1 MKRSRGEMSS
11 LSGAGAYIIRPWR
24 DCSIISISRVKRAGP
39 RPLTWFR
46 FDSHSC
52 SAYTYSR
59 GGTMR
64 GATRNVEKGT
74 WARTRARAWPPLA
87 ARERAPRK
95 TKRGVASI
103 TRGSR
108 LFKERAL
115 RHVGIEGSS
124 TEKRWLPSLALR
136 PTQHV
141 RIWGEIW
148 TWSLNRNLAG
158 NRLFLQ
164 LDQCFPIFS
173 NVSATPVTNNSYH
186 LNSEFLTWR
195 KRKRPSTSRF
205 EQASKE
211 RDIHERKK

>member
-74 WARTRARAWPPLA
+74 RARTRARAWPPLA
-87 ARERAPRK
+87 ARERAPLH
-95 TKRGVASI
+95 RGKQKEESHRSREEVACSKS
-103 TRGSR
+103 GLSGMLVSR
-108 LFKERAL
+108 ARRPRNGDFHRS
-115 RHVGIEGSS
+115 RCVRRS
-124 TEKRWLPSLALR
+124 TFVSGEKFGPGRW
-136 PTQHV
+136 T
-141 RIWGEIW
+141 EISQG
-148 TWSLNRNLAG
+148 TAS
-158 NRLFLQ
+158 
-164 LDQCFPIFS
+164 FS
-173 NVSATPVTNNSYH
+173 N
-186 LNSEFLTWR
+186 
-195 KRKRPSTSRF
+195 
-205 EQASKE
+205 
-211 RDIHERKK
+211 